1 MIAPAADT
9 AAGRGAWAEELALR
23 FLLDRGLALV
33 TRNYRSRRG
42 EIDLVMR
49 EGEALVFVE
58 VRYRRNGAFGA
69 GAETVDWRKRS
80 RLAASAAHFLHTHP
94 GASRLPCRFDV
105 VSVDGA
111 DPAVQWVRAAFE
123 PGG

>member
-1 MIAPAADT
+1 MTALAADT
-9 AAGRGAWAEELALR
+9 ATSRGAWAEDLALR

-49 EGEALVFVE
+49 EGEVLVFVE
-58 VRYRRNGAFGA
+58 VRYRRNRSFGA
-69 GAETVDWRKRS
+69 GTETVDWRKRS
-80 RLAASAAHFLHTHP
+80 RLTASAAHFLHTHP

-111 DPAVQWVRAAFE
+111 NPAVQWVRAAFE
-123 PGG
+123 PGD